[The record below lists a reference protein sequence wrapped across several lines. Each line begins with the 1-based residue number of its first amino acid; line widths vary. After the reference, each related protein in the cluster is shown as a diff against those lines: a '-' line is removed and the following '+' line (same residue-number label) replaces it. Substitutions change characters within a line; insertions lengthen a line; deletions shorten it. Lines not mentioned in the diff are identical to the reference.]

1 MGLSFQ
7 LWRGGVV
14 EKGKERSFVVVD
26 YSVRARRCGPLFKR
40 DTWGI
45 GIGHNHSVS
54 ILENCTSLQLV
65 LVMVVVAPF
74 FCFVFN

>member
-1 MGLSFQ
+1 MGLIFQ

-40 DTWGI
+40 DTWGV

-54 ILENCTSLQLV
+54 IWGNCGLFNWCWWWWPLF
-65 LVMVVVAPF
+65 L
-74 FCFVFN
+74 FCF

>member
-7 LWRGGVV
+7 LWRGGVE
-14 EKGKERSFVVVD
+14 EKGKEKKERKEAFFVVVD

-40 DTWGI
+40 DTWGV

-54 ILENCTSLQLV
+54 IWWNCSSPQLV
-65 LVMVVVAPF
+65 VVMD
-74 FCFVFN
+74 

>member
-1 MGLSFQ
+1 M
-7 LWRGGVV
+7 

-40 DTWGI
+40 GTWGV

-54 ILENCTSLQLV
+54 ILGNCSSLQLV
-65 LVMVVVAPF
+65 LVMVVAGLVAPF
-74 FCFVFN
+74 LFCF